1 MEEKRSLFYGFL
13 SFLFSPEDST
23 ERYAD
28 ADKTY
33 LIRMYHFIAFDKGG
47 YAGKIKAVFWMIV
60 SVLTSLA
67 IANLR

>member
-1 MEEKRSLFYGFL
+1 MEEKRSSFFGFL
-13 SFLFSPEDST
+13 SFLFSREDST

-28 ADKTY
+28 ADKMY
-33 LIRMYHFIAFDKGG
+33 LVRMYHFIAFDNGG

-60 SVLTSLA
+60 SILTSLA